1 MHISEGGGVIVLWS
15 RHIVVPADYFPSFV
29 NDNSRSVAN
38 LIQAFQLQKKKK
50 KKKKKIEKSTFHN
63 SGLFY

>member
-38 LIQAFQLQKKKK
+38 LIQDFQLQKKKK
-50 KKKKKIEKSTFHN
+50 KKKR
-63 SGLFY
+63 